1 MVTFT
6 YKSIENQNDNMPNW
20 YKPKI
25 DSKILKSLMKRKDLP
40 AWINTVCFFSLLVL
54 SGYLAWISWGTWWSI
69 PAFLVY
75 GNIYSFLNA
84 RWHEFGHRSA
94 FKTRWL
100 NDFFYQICSFL
111 DYFEAY
117 KWRWS
122 HTHHHSRTIHLDV
135 DYEIQ
140 VSRPANLFNL
150 FVKDVFAIDRVW
162 AEFKTVFWHSLG
174 IMTPIAKD
182 CVPEDQRWKMIWNSR
197 LYMAIKIGIIYW
209 AFHIGSFLP
218 CMFIV
223 LPNMYGSCL
232 LQFVAMTQHGG
243 LKANTYDHRE
253 NTRTFYTGPI
263 LGWLLYFNMQ
273 YHIEHHIFPQVP
285 FYNLPKIHEL
295 IKDQC
300 PPPNTNFFDGMREMI
315 PAIIKQSKDSSYYL
329 PRHLPNPI

>member
-1 MVTFT
+1 MVNYS
-6 YKSIENQNDNMPNW
+6 YKKIENLQDNMHHW
-20 YKPKI
+20 FKPKI
-25 DSKILKSLMKRKDLP
+25 DQKLLKELMKRRDGP
-40 AWINTVCFFSLLVL
+40 AWLNTICFFVVFFI
-54 SGYLAWISWGTWWSI
+54 SGYFAFISWGTWWAI
-69 PAFLVY
+69 PAFFIY
-75 GNIYSFLNA
+75 GSIYALGFNA
-84 RWHEFGHRSA
+84 RWHEYGHRSA

-100 NDFFYQICSFL
+100 NDLFYEISSFL
-111 DYFEAY
+111 CYFESFSW
-117 KWRWS
+117 KWS
-122 HTHHHSRTIHLDV
+122 HIHHHSRTIHLNV

-162 AEFKTVFWHSLG
+162 AEFKKVFLHSLG
-174 IMTPIAKD
+174 IMTPFAKD

-197 LYMAIKIGIIYW
+197 LYMAIKIGFIYW

-243 LKANTYDHRE
+243 LKANSYDHRE

-285 FYNLPKIHEL
+285 FHNLPKLHEA
-295 IKDQC
+295 IKDQL
-300 PPPNTNFFDGMREMI
+300 PKPNSSFFDALKEMI
-315 PAIIKQSKDSSYYL
+315 PAIIKQSKDPDYYVSKEL
-329 PRHLPNPI
+329 PS

>member
-1 MVTFT
+1 MVNYS
-6 YKSIENQNDNMPNW
+6 YKKIEKLQDNLPKW
-20 YKPKI
+20 YKPII
-25 DSKILKSLMKRKDLP
+25 DPKILKSLMQRSDGP
-40 AWINTVCFFSLLVL
+40 AWLNTICFFSVFFI
-54 SGYLAWISWGTWWSI
+54 SGYIAYLSWGTWWAF
-69 PAFLVY
+69 PAFFIY
-75 GNIYSFLNA
+75 GSIYALGFNA
-84 RWHEFGHRSA
+84 RWHEYGHRSA

-100 NDFFYQICSFL
+100 NDFFYEISSFL
-111 DYFEAY
+111 CYFESFSW
-117 KWRWS
+117 KWS
-122 HTHHHSRTIHLDV
+122 HIHHHSQTIHLDV

-162 AEFKTVFWHSLG
+162 AEFKKVFQHSLG
-174 IMTPIAKD
+174 IMTPFAKD

-285 FYNLPKIHEL
+285 FYNLPKLHEV
-295 IKDQC
+295 IKDQL
-300 PPPNTNFFDGMREMI
+300 PKPNSSFFDALKEMI
-315 PAIIKQSKDSSYYL
+315 PAIIKQSKDPEYYVVKNF
-329 PRHLPNPI
+329 PS